1 MQQWSVWFPLE
12 RYLMRKCYVLGAF
25 ALTAVVLSTA
35 VAGEPLKS
43 GLQVG
48 KSPTPFHPLNV
59 TGPDEGKK
67 QCLV

>member
-1 MQQWSVWFPLE
+1 
-12 RYLMRKCYVLGAF
+12 MRHCLALGAL
-25 ALTAVVLSTA
+25 AAAAVVFATA
-35 VAGEPLKS
+35 DAGESTLKS

-59 TGPDEGKK
+59 TGPSAGKK